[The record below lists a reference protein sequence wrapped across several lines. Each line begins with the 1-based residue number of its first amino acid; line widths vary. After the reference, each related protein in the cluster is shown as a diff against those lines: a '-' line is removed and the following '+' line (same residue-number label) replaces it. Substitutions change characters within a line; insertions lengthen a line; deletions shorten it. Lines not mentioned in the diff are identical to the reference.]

1 MATDKIKWMNEG
13 RTQLWKNPQDNT
25 FFYFSGM
32 SIDADGAPNAY
43 HPKGSPPGLDYLA
56 NAGHP
61 GDWYGILTDNGTNHG
76 QPVVQGADDVCPGF
90 YISPTS
96 LADKSAPAKT
106 SRRYVDSTKI
116 PYIALPGD
124 LFRLKYALLGDFA
137 IVYNVK
143 NQSHCSAIFADVG
156 PSGRIGEGS
165 IALAQALDIN
175 CDPKRGGVG
184 GGVFYLVFPNS
195 RQDPP
200 WPMSLEQLT
209 HTANGLFLNWGGVD
223 RLQAYLAELTV
234 GEA

>member
-1 MATDKIKWMNEG
+1 MATDKIKLMTEG
-13 RTQLWKNPQDNT
+13 KTLVWKSPKDNT
-25 FFYFSGM
+25 FFYLSGM

-61 GDWYGILTDNGTNHG
+61 GDWYGILTDTGMNDG
-76 QPVVQGADDVCPGF
+76 QPVAQGADDMCPGF

-96 LADKSAPAKT
+96 LADKSAPAK
-106 SRRYVDSTKI
+106 SARRYVDSTQI

-124 LFRLKYALLGDFA
+124 LQRLKYAQLGDFA
-137 IVYNVK
+137 IAYNLK
-143 NQSHCSAIFADVG
+143 NKGDCPAIFADVG

-165 IALAQALDIN
+165 IALAQALDIDS
-175 CDPKRGGVG
+175 DPKHGGVG
-184 GGVFYLVFPNS
+184 GGVFYLVFPNT
-195 RQDPP
+195 RRDPP
-200 WPMSLEQLT
+200 WPMSREQLT
-209 HTANGLFLNWGGVD
+209 QTANGLYLNWGGLD